1 MSREDDHSSV
11 HAVTPIVLAA
21 GAGTRFRDVG
31 HKLTA
36 ALPATARRPAEP
48 VVSRALAAARAADL
62 GPVVVVTG
70 MLTAADLGLADEPA
84 SSDQAQVITV
94 HNHDWQAGQMTS
106 VRVGLSVAGDHGSD
120 VAIVGLADQPGVQPS
135 AWRAVAAA
143 SDAITPIAVAT
154 YDGRRGNPVALH
166 RTIWDQLPSGGDE
179 GARSLMRLRPEL
191 VVEVPCSGSPNDI
204 DTAEDLRRW
213 QSS

>member
-1 MSREDDHSSV
+1 MSWEEGTPPVHS
-11 HAVTPIVLAA
+11 VTPIVLAA

-36 ALPATARRPAEP
+36 VLPATSERPAEP
-48 VVSRALAAARAADL
+48 VVARALAAARSAGL

-70 MLTAADLGLADEPA
+70 MLTAADLDLADQPA
-84 SSDQAQVITV
+84 SSGRAEVITV

-106 VRVGLSVAGDHGSD
+106 VRAGLSVAGFHGSD
-120 VAIVGLADQPGVQPS
+120 VAVVGLGDQPGVRPS

-143 SDAITPIAVAT
+143 ADPTTPIAVAT
-154 YDGRRGNPVALH
+154 YAGRRGNPVALH
-166 RTIWDQLPSGGDE
+166 RTMWDELPSGGDE

-191 VVEVPCSGSPNDI
+191 VVEVPCSGSPTDI